1 MKPIRRFVGTL
12 SAGVTLFALAFT
24 AVPAQADAVSP
35 AAPGAT
41 PLRIASPA
49 RTTTLPRAALRVT
62 PAATTY
68 GPYLVKNVV
77 TGKCIDIPGYG
88 AGTVNG
94 PVNEYTC
101 NGTSGDNQLFYWDY
115 VGNSS
120 NGYPL
125 YSLRNV
131 KDNLCLDVPNYGS
144 VNAGTKVSEYYCN
157 ETTGDNQLY
166 GQVARSD
173 GSFWL
178 VNLASGLCL
187 DVDGVRTGGDNARLT
202 LYYCSGNDDH
212 HWTIP

>member
-1 MKPIRRFVGTL
+1 MRPIRRFVGTL

-24 AVPAQADAVSP
+24 AVPAQADPVSP
-35 AAPGAT
+35 AALGAT
-41 PLRIASPA
+41 SVRIASPGG
-49 RTTTLPRAALRVT
+49 TSTLPRGTRRVT
-62 PAATTY
+62 PTATTY

-115 VGNSS
+115 VGDSS
-120 NGYPL
+120 NGYAL
-125 YSLRNV
+125 YNLRNV
-131 KDNLCLDVPNYGS
+131 KDKLCLDVPDYGS
-144 VNAGTKVSEYYCN
+144 VNAGTKVSEFYCN
-157 ETTGDNQLY
+157 QTTGDNQLY
-166 GQVARSD
+166 AQVARSD
-173 GSFWL
+173 GFWL

-202 LYYCSGNDDH
+202 LYYCSDNDDH

>member
-1 MKPIRRFVGTL
+1 MKPVRRIVGTL
-12 SAGVTLFALAFT
+12 SAGVTLLALAFT
-24 AVPAQADAVSP
+24 AAPAHAAPAGP
-35 AAPGAT
+35 AAPSST
-41 PLRIASPA
+41 PVRIASA
-49 RTTTLPRAALRVT
+49 AKTTALPHAPQHLA

-77 TGKCIDIPGYG
+77 TGKCIDLPNYG
-88 AGTVNG
+88 AGAVNG

-125 YSLRNV
+125 YNLRNA

-157 ETTGDNQLY
+157 QTTGDNQLY
-166 GQVARSD
+166 GRVDRSD
-173 GSFWL
+173 GFWL

-202 LYYCSGNDDH
+202 LYYCSDNDDH

>member
-1 MKPIRRFVGTL
+1 MKPIRRIVGTL
-12 SAGVTLFALAFT
+12 GAGAALFALAF
-24 AVPAQADAVSP
+24 AASPAQAVTVSP
-35 AAPGAT
+35 GALGAT
-41 PLRIASPA
+41 PLSVASPST
-49 RTTTLPRAALRVT
+49 TTTLPRAAQRIT
-62 PAATTY
+62 PATTY

-115 VGNSS
+115 LGQSAND
-120 NGYPL
+120 YPL

-144 VNAGTKVSEYYCN
+144 VSAGTKVSEYYCN
-157 ETTGDNQLY
+157 ETTGDNQIY
-166 GQVARSD
+166 GQVLRSD

-202 LYYCSGNDDH
+202 LYYCSDNDDH